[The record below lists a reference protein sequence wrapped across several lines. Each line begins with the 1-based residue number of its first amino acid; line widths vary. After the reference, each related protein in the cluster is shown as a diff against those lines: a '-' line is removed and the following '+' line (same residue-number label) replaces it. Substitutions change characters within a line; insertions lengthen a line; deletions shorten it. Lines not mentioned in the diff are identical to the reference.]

1 MNAPQ
6 IVIESTASALC
17 ERGATL
23 FRDIAE
29 KAIKARGRF
38 DVALSGGS
46 TPREL
51 YQILA
56 SRGFRQQIDWTKTHF
71 FFGDERSVPPEDPDS
86 NFRMAREALFEKI
99 PLEDSQIHRMF
110 AEQVDLEAAAAGY
123 EIEVREAFGVESEGA
138 APAFDL
144 ILLGMGPVGHT
155 ASLFPQTTALEETT
169 RWVVANDVPQL
180 KTRRMTMTTPLINAA
195 RTVLFLVAGEAKASV
210 LFEVLYGERAP
221 EIYPSQLI
229 VPAAGSLIFLLDRAA
244 AAELPQTIDP

>member
-6 IVIESTASALC
+6 IEIESTASELC
-17 ERGATL
+17 EKGATI

-71 FFGDERSVPPEDPDS
+71 FFGDERSVLPEDPDS

-99 PLEDSQIHRMF
+99 PLEDSQIHRMP
-110 AEQVDLEAAAAGY
+110 AEQVDLDAAAAGY
-123 EIEVREAFGVESEGA
+123 EAEVREAFGVEPEGA

-144 ILLGMGPVGHT
+144 ILLGMGPDGHT
-155 ASLFPQTTALEETT
+155 ASLFPQSAALQETS

-195 RTVLFLVAGEAKASV
+195 RTVMFLVAGEAKAGV

-229 VPAAGSLIFLLDRAA
+229 APVAGSLIFLLDRAA